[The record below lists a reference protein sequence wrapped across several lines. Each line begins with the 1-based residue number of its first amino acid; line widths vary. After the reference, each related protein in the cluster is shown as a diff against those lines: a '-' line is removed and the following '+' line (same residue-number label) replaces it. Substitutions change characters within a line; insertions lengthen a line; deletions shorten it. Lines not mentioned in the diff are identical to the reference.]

1 MIGIINMP
9 PESPAEFYRNRP
21 LRNGETVIFSER
33 EKAKTPEYFFAAD
46 GIRHDLGYQQVNFFF
61 FCLIILLIYF
71 IVSVIAIVFT
81 AALFATALLISANL
95 CGKSN

>member
-61 FCLIILLIYF
+61 F
-71 IVSVIAIVFT
+71 V
-81 AALFATALLISANL
+81 
-95 CGKSN
+95 